1 MWVSRMWVDEAQE
14 LLARLTMAELVELLR
29 MVVDDLELRTMETA
43 GEDEEV

>member
-1 MWVSRMWVDEAQE
+1 MWVDEAQE

-43 GEDEEV
+43 GEDEVV

>member
-1 MWVSRMWVDEAQE
+1 MWVDEAQE

-43 GEDEEV
+43 GEDEVD

>member
-1 MWVSRMWVDEAQE
+1 MWVDEAQE

-29 MVVDDLELRTMETA
+29 MVVDDLELRTMETT

>member
-1 MWVSRMWVDEAQE
+1 MWADEAQE

>member
-1 MWVSRMWVDEAQE
+1 MWVSCMWVDEAQE

-43 GEDEEV
+43 GEDDAL

>member
-1 MWVSRMWVDEAQE
+1 MWVDEAQE

>member
-1 MWVSRMWVDEAQE
+1 MWVDEAQE

-29 MVVDDLELRTMETA
+29 MIVDDLELRTMETA